1 MGRVAAVHLSCGHG
15 VNNVGAS
22 PDIPDRHSDSG
33 GGRHRKIQRE
43 IYATIPLRVATPV
56 TLMSHAVP

>member
-1 MGRVAAVHLSCGHG
+1 MRRRCICHVGIA
-15 VNNVGAS
+15 VNNVGAG
-22 PDIPDRHSDSG
+22 PDILDRHSDNG

-43 IYATIPLRVATPV
+43 IYATIPLRVVTPV